1 MIYKMAVYLLVILS
15 ILIYFFNLGAFQVW
29 QPNEA
34 FYADASRRML
44 ETKDFITP
52 IYNGEM
58 RKIIRDQAPERGS
71 IVIFELG
78 SFDRCMPLRTFE
90 LYKGSE
96 SRLFKFIL
104 DTKRKKNFSQFG
116 VCLYF

>member
-1 MIYKMAVYLLVILS
+1 LE
-15 ILIYFFNLGAFQVW
+15 
-29 QPNEA
+29 PNEA

-52 IYNGEM
+52 IYNWEL
-58 RKIIRDQAPERGS
+58 RNIIRDQAPEKGS

-78 SFDRCMPLRTFE
+78 SFDHCAPLKTFE

-96 SRLFKFIL
+96 SRLFKFML
-104 DTKRKKNFSQFG
+104 DTKGKRNFSQFG

>member
-1 MIYKMAVYLLVILS
+1 
-15 ILIYFFNLGAFQVW
+15 
-29 QPNEA
+29 
-34 FYADASRRML
+34 ML

-52 IYNGEM
+52 IYNGEL
-58 RKIIRDQAPERGS
+58 RNIIRNQVPEEGS

-78 SFDRCMPLRTFE
+78 SFDRCVPLKTFE
-90 LYKGSE
+90 LCKGSE
-96 SRLFKFIL
+96 SRLFKFML